1 MPAGEFVTKVL
12 IVGCGDLGGEVAR
25 QLVKLGI
32 QTTGVKRSA
41 TIIDGVT
48 IIEADVTQ
56 PASLDIIKNIH
67 PDIIIYCVAANGQ
80 TDAQYKAQYVDG
92 LRHVLAIQLENSALK
107 HIFFVSSTRVYGQ
120 VQEKSTDGLLDEDT
134 PAIATDF
141 GGQRLLEA
149 ECLLNTF
156 PCNHTILRLSGIY
169 GVGRLRMIK
178 LASSPE
184 NWPLKNSWTNRIH
197 RDDAAAFILFLVMKV
212 LSKPLNK
219 PQELMDFSIQPCYI
233 VTDSRPAT
241 QHEVLSWIANKLNIG
256 KPRQVNLAIEGGK
269 RLSNR
274 AMLATGFRL
283 QYPDYQTGYQ
293 ALLLDYSLT

>member
-1 MPAGEFVTKVL
+1 VAKVL

-32 QTTGVKRSA
+32 QTTGVKRSEA
-41 TIIDGVT
+41 KIDGVT

-56 PASLDIIKNIH
+56 PTSLTSITNIH

-92 LRHVLAIQLENSALK
+92 LRHVLATQLENSALK

-120 VQEKSTDGLLDEDT
+120 VHAKNIDKLLDENT

-141 GGQRLLEA
+141 GGERLLEA
-149 ECLLNTF
+149 EHLLKTL

-169 GVGRLRMIK
+169 GTGRLHMIN

-184 NWPLKNSWTNRIH
+184 NWSQKNSWTNRIH
-197 RDDAAAFILFLVMKV
+197 RDDAAAFIIFLVMKA
-212 LSKPLNK
+212 LDKPLTK
-219 PQELMDFSIQPCYI
+219 PQVLTNFSIQSCYI

-241 QHEVLSWIANKLNIG
+241 QHEVLSWIADKLNIG
-256 KPRQVNLAIEGGK
+256 KPMQVNSAIEGGK
-269 RLSNR
+269 RLSNK

-283 QYPDYQTGYQ
+283 QYPDYQAGYQ
-293 ALLLDYSLT
+293 ALLLDDSLTQTHR